1 MKRHL
6 FTLII
11 ASLYAIGTQA
21 QALDQNVEERLTQF
35 FSNYKTNTNDLIS
48 TFFSPANLK
57 LSLGLDYKQNKNKY
71 NLSILGNPLSWRY
84 VYLANTIV

>member
-21 QALDQNVEERLTQF
+21 QALDQNVEERLKQF
-35 FSNYKTNTNDLIS
+35 FSNYQTTYANIGTCKLDSFSIDHKQKRLTVYSSKTFGYQPFTN
-48 TFFSPANLK
+48 
-57 LSLGLDYKQNKNKY
+57 QNVPH
-71 NLSILGNPLSWRY
+71 I
-84 VYLANTIV
+84 